1 MTIAILTPAQVTAGL
16 PALRKAADELT
27 DNIHQMAVSTLDHCR
42 EHGDF
47 RGCVALL
54 NALPKSQ
61 RVQGV
66 AAWFR
71 HFSSNKL
78 SLKLVDGTWS
88 AELRKD
94 RAKDGSDFKV
104 AEAMEVTYADFTAE
118 VAPKALTM
126 AKFIGSIEKVAN
138 DTTILPSGARK
149 VPTEIAELA
158 ARLVAT
164 IRAA

>member
-1 MTIAILTPAQVTAGL
+1 MLIGYARTSTIDQEAGL
-16 PALRKAADELT
+16 
-27 DNIHQMAVSTLDHCR
+27 
-42 EHGDF
+42 
-47 RGCVALL
+47 
-54 NALPKSQ
+54 
-61 RVQGV
+61 
-66 AAWFR
+66 
-71 HFSSNKL
+71 
-78 SLKLVDGTWS
+78 
-88 AELRKD
+88 
-94 RAKDGSDFKV
+94 

-138 DTTILPSGARK
+138 DTTLLPSGARK